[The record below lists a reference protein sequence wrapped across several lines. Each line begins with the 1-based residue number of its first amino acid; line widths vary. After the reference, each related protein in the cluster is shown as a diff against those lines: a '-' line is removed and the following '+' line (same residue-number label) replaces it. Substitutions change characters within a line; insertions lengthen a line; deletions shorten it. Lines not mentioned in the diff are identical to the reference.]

1 MQIKQHSL
9 AGLIEFIPRLFGDP
23 RGVFY
28 ETFSA
33 RLMHEAGI
41 AADLNWVQDNQSKSQ
56 PGVLRGLHF
65 QRPPHAQAKLVRVA
79 QGRVLDVVV
88 DIRRDSPTYGQHA
101 TVELSAALGNILY
114 VPIGFAH
121 GFVALEEDT
130 LFLYKCSDY
139 YAPSSEG
146 GLLWNDPARGIDWSV
161 DNPLISPTDALL
173 PTLAD
178 WERPY
183 SR

>member
-1 MQIKQHSL
+1 MQVQAHALS
-9 AGLIEFIPRLFGDP
+9 GLLEFTPRLFGDL

-33 RLMHEAGI
+33 RLMQEMGLPANL
-41 AADLNWVQDNQSKSQ
+41 DWVQDNQSKSQ

-88 DIRRDSPTYGQHA
+88 DIRRASPTYGQHA
-101 TVELSAALGNILY
+101 KVELSAAQGNILF
-114 VPIGFAH
+114 VPAGFAH

-139 YAPSSEG
+139 YAPAAEG
-146 GLLWNDPARGIDWSV
+146 GLLWNDPALGIDWAAE
-161 DNPLISPTDALL
+161 NPLVSAKDAILPPLAGLDSPF
-173 PTLAD
+173 
-178 WERPY
+178 
-183 SR
+183 

>member
-1 MQIKQHSL
+1 MEVIPKKL
-9 AGLIEFIPRLFGDP
+9 AGVVEFIPRLFGDP

-33 RLMHEAGI
+33 RLMQEAGLP
-41 AADLNWVQDNQSKSQ
+41 ADLEWVQDNQSKSQ

-88 DIRRDSPTYGQHA
+88 DIRRDSLTYGQHT
-101 TVELSAALGNILY
+101 TVELSEALGNILY
-114 VPIGFAH
+114 VPVGFAH
-121 GFVALEEDT
+121 GFVALEENT
-130 LFLYKCSDY
+130 LFLYKCSNY

-146 GLLWNDPARGIDWSV
+146 GLLWNDPALGINWNI
-161 DNPLISPTDALL
+161 DNPLVSAKDAIL
-173 PTLAD
+173 PTLAELD
-178 WERPY
+178 SPF
-183 SR
+183 